1 MRIRHTLALLLLVTG
16 STAFAAP
23 PKPSKLVNLI
33 VGPSVPGSGAACTC
47 VGPGRLLDTVVAPD
61 GSLSLLELS
70 DKQALVLD
78 GWAWDVFVNAAG
90 PAGANVF
97 ASLCAGPIVLWF
109 GAGVSDGSAAA
120 GGGPLPNL
128 VMRPEAPFCMG
139 SGYGNALGT
148 VHATIVR
155 DN

>member
-1 MRIRHTLALLLLVTG
+1 MRIRLALALIVLVTG
-16 STAFAAP
+16 STALAAP
-23 PKPSKLVNLI
+23 PKASKLVNLI
-33 VGPSVPGSGAACTC
+33 VGPSAPGSGGACFC
-47 VGPGRLLDTVVAPD
+47 VGPGHLLDTVVAPD

-70 DKQALVLD
+70 DKQALLLD
-78 GWAWDVFVNAAG
+78 GWAWDVFPGVLG
-90 PAGANVF
+90 PAGTNVF

-128 VMRPEAPFCMG
+128 VMKADAPFCMG